1 MPAQD
6 NERAARWTSPSS
18 SQTTARRRKQHSARV
33 RPEARHSSPPPRKAA
48 VMGDARAW
56 DDDQSSRPGL
66 GALLLFDRCGNELGL
81 GRFDDHLSDAR
92 CQSGTPR
99 LERHEGSRGRAR
111 SSAAPRVQRLHRG
124 YRGFGTPGP
133 DQAHSGPIREARPGH
148 RKDRHR
154 AFIGPLRAM
163 ARPGLEPGTPRS
175 QAGQRGVELPRNAC
189 T

>member
-1 MPAQD
+1 LCRSYSDVDPIPFFGESNGD
-6 NERAARWTSPSS
+6 SDGPLG
-18 SQTTARRRKQHSARV
+18 RKR
-33 RPEARHSSPPPRKAA
+33 ARHDVGVGHSLRTTTSRLDQASERCCFSIDAATSSASDGSTTISA
-48 VMGDARAW
+48 MHDASPAHP
-56 DDDQSSRPGL
+56 DSNSS
-66 GALLLFDRCGNELGL
+66 
-81 GRFDDHLSDAR
+81 H
-92 CQSGTPR
+92 Q
-99 LERHEGSRGRAR
+99 EGSRGRAR

-148 RKDRHR
+148 RKDRHP